1 LVFGVGGT
9 ELLVIIVVALIVF
22 GPKELPKAMRS
33 AGAMLRTF
41 NRVTGE
47 YRRQFE
53 QALREAEREL
63 EIEETRKS
71 VEDAIKGPPSS
82 ATETAQHMDQ
92 GDNITAAPDET
103 GAVPNNRQ
111 DAIDKKG

>member
-1 LVFGVGGT
+1 MFGIGGT
-9 ELLVIIVVALIVF
+9 ELFVIVLVVLIVF

-33 AGAMLRTF
+33 AGAMMRSF
-41 NRVTGE
+41 NRVSGD

-71 VEDAIKGPPSS
+71 VEAAFKDS
-82 ATETAQHMDQ
+82 
-92 GDNITAAPDET
+92 TAANQ
-103 GAVPNNRQ
+103 AAMQPNDRDGGGTSTPGKTNQRPA
-111 DAIDKKG
+111 DTEIRE